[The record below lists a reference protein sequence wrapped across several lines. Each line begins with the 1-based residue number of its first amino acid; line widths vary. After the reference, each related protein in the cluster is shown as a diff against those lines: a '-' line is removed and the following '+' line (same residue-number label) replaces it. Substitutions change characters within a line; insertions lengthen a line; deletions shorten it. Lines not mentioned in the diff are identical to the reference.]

1 MDPLQNG
8 LAMLFKKKNKTSVEN
23 SIAVVGV
30 TKALLIGITHC
41 KQSVQSVNWR
51 CSLTKSRSFGW
62 IYGERVTFFGENYV
76 VVTLDQGQCGKDVSC
91 GLQSKRAIEVVEV
104 V

>member
-1 MDPLQNG
+1 MTTDRMDPLQNG

-41 KQSVQSVNWR
+41 KHSVNWR

-62 IYGERVTFFGENYV
+62 IYGERVTSFGENYV
-76 VVTLDQGQCGKDVSC
+76 VVTLDQG
-91 GLQSKRAIEVVEV
+91 
-104 V
+104 

>member
-1 MDPLQNG
+1 MTTDRMDPLQNG

-30 TKALLIGITHC
+30 TKALLIG
-41 KQSVQSVNWR
+41 KQSVNWR

-62 IYGERVTFFGENYV
+62 IYGERVTS
-76 VVTLDQGQCGKDVSC
+76 L
-91 GLQSKRAIEVVEV
+91 
-104 V
+104 

>member
-1 MDPLQNG
+1 MITDRMDPLQNG

-30 TKALLIGITHC
+30 TKALLIGIIHC
-41 KQSVQSVNWR
+41 KYCVNW
-51 CSLTKSRSFGW
+51 S
-62 IYGERVTFFGENYV
+62 
-76 VVTLDQGQCGKDVSC
+76 
-91 GLQSKRAIEVVEV
+91 AIEVVDV